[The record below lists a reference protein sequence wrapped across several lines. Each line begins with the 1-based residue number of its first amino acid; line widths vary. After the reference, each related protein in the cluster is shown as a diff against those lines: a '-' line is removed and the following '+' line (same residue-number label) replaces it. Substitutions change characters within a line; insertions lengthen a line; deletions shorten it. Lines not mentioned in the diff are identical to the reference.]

1 MSTTVNY
8 KGNTIATL
16 SNETKTLTTAGTW
29 VEGDIVITDA
39 GGTAAISVVDT
50 TDSHGGTIREITA
63 LDISDTTAVA
73 SDVASGKYFYTASG
87 VKTAGTGSG
96 GGSGDS
102 SSGQTVTGTF
112 TGDNGITVQIP
123 CSFAP
128 DVIYIYGDL
137 TGDVS
142 YRGINSISII
152 KNNALYVTS
161 DTSAST
167 TTLNALYFNSDI
179 TGYNESN
186 SSVPHASYSNGVL
199 TVDMVDNTSSNR
211 FTSGITYTYKLSTL
225 GSGTPSATAHEI
237 YFEFSDN
244 TNTTITAYYDDSF
257 ISDAITAT
265 VPRTYGSKTVGLA
278 QLDGTTWYNPANI
291 PLNTQLVDFT
301 TVISDHNINS
311 SGELVEAQWYGA
323 TDYIMID
330 PTMTFSFKANM
341 WGDEAF
347 YDASKTFISAF
358 SPYNSGI
365 SADPNNSTV
374 AVGTIGGSGISIP
387 SNAKF
392 IRLSTLASPN
402 DTVCSLIRT
411 A

>member
-1 MSTTVNY
+1 MSTTVSY
-8 KGNTIATL
+8 KGSTIATL

-29 VEGDIVITDA
+29 VEGDISITDS

-63 LDISDTTAVA
+63 IDISDTTAVA
-73 SDVASGKYFYTASG
+73 GDVASGKYFYTAGGIKTIGTLTESG
-87 VKTAGTGSG
+87 
-96 GGSGDS
+96 

-137 TGDVS
+137 TDDVA

-152 KNNALYVTS
+152 KDNALYVIS

-167 TTLNALYFNSDI
+167 TTLNATYFNSDI

-225 GSGTPSATAHEI
+225 GSGTPSATAHTI
-237 YFEFSDN
+237 YFEFSDS

-257 ISDAITAT
+257 ISSAITAT
-265 VPRTYGSKTVGLA
+265 TPTTYNNKTVTLA
-278 QLDGTTWYNPANI
+278 ELDEVAWYEPTNI
-291 PLNTQLVDFT
+291 PLNTELVDFSKVLT
-301 TVISDHNINS
+301 GYATQS
-311 SGELVEAQWYGA
+311 SGAIEATGQSWDA
-323 TDYIMID
+323 VTDYILID
-330 PTMTFSFKANM
+330 PSMTFTFKCND
-341 WGDEAF
+341 WYNIGF
-347 YDASKTFISAF
+347 YDSSK
-358 SPYNSGI
+358 NSVRVVRAHDIGT
-365 SADPNNSTV
+365 SFNNDIAT
-374 AVGTIGGSGISIP
+374 GTLNLTNIP
-387 SNAKF
+387 SNAAY
-392 IRLSTLASPN
+392 IVLPGNSYNLQVTM
-402 DTVCSLIRT
+402 SLIRT